1 MAAVRGG
8 ESAIRGLPPGFG
20 PAHPRRPLADMSD
33 RHVQARSFGLAAST
47 YHAGRPGYP
56 LEAVRWATPSGRRVV
71 DLGAGTGNLTA
82 ALLALGR
89 TPVAVEPDP
98 LMLAWLRTTVAGVA
112 AIGGSA
118 EEIPLAGSSVDGVVA
133 GQAAHWFDM
142 HRAVPEMAR
151 VLRPGGSLGLI
162 WNRIDPTSP
171 WVIELVAIL
180 REANAGRVGHGVDLG
195 VARGRLPAA
204 GTAKLAVPPKAR
216 PLGAHRPGGEPQ
228 LRHASRREG
237 AANCSTESN
246 PSHRH
251 RTASNCRIRA
261 RFGGRFDG
269 SDRIF
274 ATDEFSILP
283 LSQSLMRTI
292 G

>member
-1 MAAVRGG
+1 
-8 ESAIRGLPPGFG
+8 
-20 PAHPRRPLADMSD
+20 MSD
-33 RHVQARSFGLAAST
+33 RHVHARSFGRAAST

-112 AIGGSA
+112 AIAGSA

-180 REANAGRVGHGVDLG
+180 REANASRVGHGVDLSALPEG
-195 VARGRLPAA
+195 GFQRPVRQSWRFRQRLDRSVLIDLVASRSYVMRLDE
-204 GTAKLAVPPKAR
+204 KAR
-216 PLGAHRPGGEPQ
+216 SELLDSVEHLAPARDRFELPYICEVWRAF
-228 LRHASRREG
+228 RRE
-237 AANCSTESN
+237 
-246 PSHRH
+246 
-251 RTASNCRIRA
+251 
-261 RFGGRFDG
+261 
-269 SDRIF
+269 
-274 ATDEFSILP
+274 
-283 LSQSLMRTI
+283 
-292 G
+292 